1 MAFVLS
7 FLLMAGALTA
17 VAQTRPVNDST
28 KTTSQDSGRKEEHQ
42 ASITQDRLPAT
53 PIVKPTPFI
62 HQNDRTLKF
71 YVLASLF
78 FLLGLFRV
86 VFDRYVTNLFQVFF
100 KTSLRQSQLT
110 DQLLQ
115 ARWPSF
121 LLNLFFAVVVGF
133 YLLLLLADTGC
144 TGSSFFRGLAICSGI
159 VLAVYAV
166 KRVVTWFIGWITD
179 QPVMAAEYIF
189 ILFLFNKMISLF
201 LFPMIIVLAFSDGW
215 LHALATAVT
224 IGLVA
229 VWIVLRYARS
239 FGLFGSRLKISRFH
253 FFFYVVGVE
262 ILPILIVWRWGA
274 GHLCK
279 FL

>member
-1 MAFVLS
+1 MEERQVS
-7 FLLMAGALTA
+7 IK
-17 VAQTRPVNDST
+17 RDS
-28 KTTSQDSGRKEEHQ
+28 
-42 ASITQDRLPAT
+42 LPAT
-53 PIVKPTPFI
+53 TSVKPIPHI
-62 HQNDRTLKF
+62 RPDDRTEKF
-71 YVLASLF
+71 YVLATLF

-86 VFDRYVTNLFQVFF
+86 VFDRYFSNLFQVFF

-133 YLLLLLADTGC
+133 YLQLLLTDTGC
-144 TGSSFFRGLAICSGI
+144 AGSSFFRGLAICSGV

-166 KRVVTWFIGWITD
+166 KRVVTWFIGWVTD

-215 LHALATAVT
+215 LHALATAIT
-224 IGLVA
+224 IGLVG
-229 VWIVLRYARS
+229 VWILLRYARS
-239 FGLFGSRLKISRFH
+239 FGLFGSRLKISRIH